1 MKKSSCKQCI
11 VTWRKPVFIDQT
23 EDQRAEKCFSS
34 IHYLSAGG
42 AGEWVEWP
50 SNVWHP
56 HEGLVEGGSKKF
68 WLTIH

>member
-42 AGEWVEWP
+42 ASEW
-50 SNVWHP
+50 
-56 HEGLVEGGSKKF
+56 GGQA
-68 WLTIH
+68 